1 MQEHTARVET
11 LIEAPAS
18 RVWKAL
24 ITPST
29 IKKYFFGANVETD
42 WGVGNP
48 IRWRG
53 ESKGKPFE
61 DKGEVLVFQPE
72 SRLRMSHWSAMSG
85 TTDAPENYH
94 TVTFDLKP
102 ESKGTRVVL
111 TQGNLTGGVRETD
124 IQNRSEYEK
133 NWAMV
138 LENLA
143 KVIQEPKSQSGA
155 GSGVR

>member
-1 MQEHTARVET
+1 MQENTARVER
-11 LIEAPAS
+11 LIAAPAS

-24 ITPST
+24 ITPSA
-29 IKKYFFGANVETD
+29 IKRYFFGADVETD
-42 WGVGNP
+42 WRAGNP

-53 ESKGKPFE
+53 EFNGKPFE
-61 DKGEVLVFQPE
+61 DKGEILIFQPE
-72 SRLRMSHWSAMSG
+72 SRLRFSHWSAMSG

-94 TVTFDLKP
+94 TVTFELKP

-111 TQGNLTGGVRETD
+111 TQGNFTGGVRETD

-143 KVIQEPKSQSGA
+143 TVVQESMSQIRAGSGA
-155 GSGVR
+155 G